1 MALKRV
7 EGNFVFGPK
16 GDSQAGQSGL
26 GGVIATSKQRKYS
39 SEVEV
44 IGGDGELVDVVYSG
58 AEETLV
64 ETSYSNSFNH
74 GQIGSGSYASGIITR
89 TSIQYSNEDMSK
101 VETEKVKKI

>member
-7 EGNFVFGPK
+7 EGNFVDGPK

-26 GGVIATSKQRKYS
+26 GGVIATSTQRKYS

-58 AEETLV
+58 PEETIV
-64 ETSYSNSFNH
+64 ETSYSSTFNH
-74 GQIGSGSYASGIITR
+74 SQIGGGSYAAGIITR